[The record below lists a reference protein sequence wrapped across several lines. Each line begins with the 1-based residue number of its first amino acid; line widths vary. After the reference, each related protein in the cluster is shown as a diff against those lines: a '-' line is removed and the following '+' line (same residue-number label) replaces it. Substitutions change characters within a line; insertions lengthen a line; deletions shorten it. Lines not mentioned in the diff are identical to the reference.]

1 MNQQELENA
10 IHKGVDDLIKSGYF
24 NDILKYPD
32 YSRFLNSVDIKNLLE
47 HNMVKVD
54 NFNQFINNIESSL
67 SIEEKEMQIK
77 AKQKNTEEE
86 NKHIRMMQKE
96 NNRHNETILAISGG
110 LVLLGLYLWNSNNK
124 DSN

>member
-1 MNQQELENA
+1 MNQQELGTA
-10 IHKGVDDLIKSGYF
+10 IHKGIDDLIKSGYF
-24 NDILKYPD
+24 NDMLKYQS
-32 YSRFLNSVDIKNLLE
+32 YSRFLNSVDVKNLLE
-47 HNMVKVD
+47 YNMEKAD
-54 NFNQFINNIESSL
+54 NFNQFMSNIENSL
-67 SIEEKEMQIK
+67 SIREKEIQIE

-96 NNRHNETILAISGG
+96 NNRHNETMFAIGGG